1 METPLHTHVA
11 CPLNPYGV
19 LQIILHRKNAKVPCF
34 MVKLPYE
41 LHILQISCTVKITHA
56 IRVLGAIL
64 HQIHFAK
71 DWIGTSISY
80 NQLLVL
86 RRTKP
91 YASTKP
97 NLFKYLN
104 NLLVIR
110 MTLVPWKPSESLSSE
125 VCNKKPVTVLIW
137 RTIGLFVLCNYQF
150 AHWTVTP

>member
-19 LQIILHRKNAKVPCF
+19 LQIILHRKNANVPCF

-64 HQIHFAK
+64 LQIHFAK
-71 DWIGTSISY
+71 DWIVTSISC

-110 MTLVPWKPSESLSSE
+110 MTLVCVIRSQWQCWFGGLLDFLSCVITSL
-125 VCNKKPVTVLIW
+125 
-137 RTIGLFVLCNYQF
+137 RTEQLHLRYNGYCF
-150 AHWTVTP
+150 